1 MSGDDHAEA
10 LGIEA
15 SGVIVLCRALIRA
28 GHDPNLPLH
37 AYRGAT
43 LALIATSIGEAATLR
58 VARVGFVRDRK
69 YRPPVL
75 AVASARK
82 AAAS

>member
-1 MSGDDHAEA
+1 LSGDDHAEA

-43 LALIATSIGEAATLR
+43 LALTSIGEAATLR